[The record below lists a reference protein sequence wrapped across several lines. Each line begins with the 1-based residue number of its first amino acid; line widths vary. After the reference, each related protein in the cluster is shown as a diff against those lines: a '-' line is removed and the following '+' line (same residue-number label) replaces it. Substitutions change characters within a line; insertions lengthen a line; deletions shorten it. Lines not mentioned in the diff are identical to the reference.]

1 MTGKGTRDQK
11 TVKWSIRWKL
21 MAIITLLVFTLVAV
35 LSYTQISSQ
44 RKILEM
50 ELNERIALMRANLVE
65 RGKSFIINLSQ
76 QIENDLAAFNLSGVM
91 QTLKESAE
99 SNKEIRYAILM
110 DSSGVVFM
118 DTHRPDLIQ
127 TQLTGERDRRALDQ
141 GKVTVMTYREG
152 DESIIEIV
160 NPLQIST
167 DPWGA
172 LRLIYTLKLLE
183 NEIEISRKQIRQEIK
198 RMIYRSILTS
208 LIFLGACLLFV
219 FILST
224 RFSKPLIRL
233 TESARKLSKG

>member
-1 MTGKGTRDQK
+1 
-11 TVKWSIRWKL
+11 

-127 TQLTGERDRRALDQ
+127 TQLTGERDTGGRWTRA
-141 GKVTVMTYREG
+141 R
-152 DESIIEIV
+152 
-160 NPLQIST
+160 
-167 DPWGA
+167 
-172 LRLIYTLKLLE
+172 
-183 NEIEISRKQIRQEIK
+183 
-198 RMIYRSILTS
+198 
-208 LIFLGACLLFV
+208 
-219 FILST
+219 
-224 RFSKPLIRL
+224 
-233 TESARKLSKG
+233 

>member
-1 MTGKGTRDQK
+1 
-11 TVKWSIRWKL
+11 

-141 GKVTVMTYREG
+141 LHRGR
-152 DESIIEIV
+152 
-160 NPLQIST
+160 
-167 DPWGA
+167 
-172 LRLIYTLKLLE
+172 
-183 NEIEISRKQIRQEIK
+183 
-198 RMIYRSILTS
+198 
-208 LIFLGACLLFV
+208 
-219 FILST
+219 
-224 RFSKPLIRL
+224 
-233 TESARKLSKG
+233 